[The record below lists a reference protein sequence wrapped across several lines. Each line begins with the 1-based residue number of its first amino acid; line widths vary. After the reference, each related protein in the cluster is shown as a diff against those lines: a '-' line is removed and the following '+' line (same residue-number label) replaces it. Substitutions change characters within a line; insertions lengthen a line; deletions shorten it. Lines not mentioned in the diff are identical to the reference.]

1 MTQNQNSNRSISPR
15 PGGVFSDVTNRIRL
29 IGRLMMDERVNPV
42 VKLLPIGALI
52 YTIVPLDLLPVNPVD
67 DAFLIWLGTN
77 LFVDLCPPEVV
88 NEHMLSIKGLTAGT
102 WKEPGYVPQQEEI
115 VEGEYSESDPN
126 ANRRST
132 PR

>member
-1 MTQNQNSNRSISPR
+1 MTEKQNSNRSISPR
-15 PGGVFSDVTNRIRL
+15 PGGFFGDVSNRIRL
-29 IGRLMMDERVNPV
+29 IGRLMMDDRVSPV
-42 VKLLPIGALI
+42 LKLLPIGALI

-88 NEHMLSIKGLTAGT
+88 NEHMLSLKGLSPGT

-115 VEGEYSESDPN
+115 VEGEYTESDPN
-126 ANRRST
+126 ASRRSN

>member
-29 IGRLMMDERVNPV
+29 IGRLMMDERVNPML
-42 VKLLPIGALI
+42 KLLPIGALI

>member
-1 MTQNQNSNRSISPR
+1 MTQNQNSNRSVTPR
-15 PGGVFSDVTNRIRL
+15 SGGVFSDVTNRIRL

-67 DAFLIWLGTN
+67 DAFIIWLGTN

-88 NEHMLSIKGLTAGT
+88 NEHMLSLKGLTGGN

-115 VEGEYSESDPN
+115 VEGEYTENDPN